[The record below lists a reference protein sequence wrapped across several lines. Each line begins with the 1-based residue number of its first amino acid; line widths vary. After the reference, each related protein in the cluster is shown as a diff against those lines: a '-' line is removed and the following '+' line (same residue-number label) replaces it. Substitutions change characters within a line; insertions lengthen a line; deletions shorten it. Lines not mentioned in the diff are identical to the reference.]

1 MESLAKNLMRSKR
14 IAERGFQLFLIF
26 LMFIIQQGL
35 FLIFKVRSTE
45 TRQPFC
51 LIMVKLDRI
60 LQQGLLLQLEGVNL
74 SSQNTLKK

>member
-1 MESLAKNLMRSKR
+1 MESLAKNLMRRKR

-35 FLIFKVRSTE
+35 FLIFKVRRTE
-45 TRQPFC
+45 TRQPFY
-51 LIMVKLDRI
+51 LILVKLDRI

>member
-1 MESLAKNLMRSKR
+1 MESLAKNLMRRKR

-45 TRQPFC
+45 TRQPFH
-51 LIMVKLDRI
+51 LILVKLDRI

>member
-45 TRQPFC
+45 TRQPFY
-51 LIMVKLDRI
+51 LILVKLDRI

>member
-1 MESLAKNLMRSKR
+1 MESLAKNLMRRKR

-45 TRQPFC
+45 TRQPFY
-51 LIMVKLDRI
+51 LILVKLDRI
-60 LQQGLLLQLEGVNL
+60 LQQGLLLKFSEYP
-74 SSQNTLKK
+74 